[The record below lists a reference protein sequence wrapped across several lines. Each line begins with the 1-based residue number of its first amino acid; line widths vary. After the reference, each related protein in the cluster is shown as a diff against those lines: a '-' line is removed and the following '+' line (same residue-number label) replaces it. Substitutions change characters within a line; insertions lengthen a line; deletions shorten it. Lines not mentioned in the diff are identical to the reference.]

1 MLSTYD
7 PQLLLHIFRF
17 LFPFFIRSTVSVPL
31 FSSLLTFLVRHPD
44 DKIHIRDT
52 RGTCGGQFITFEIMH
67 KLCFQQEQF
76 IILWNAF
83 VAFHL
88 FLPLF
93 LLSSY
98 LLSLLEHLGDKQ
110 ASSHPSCARVES
122 RSVWQTAHHPRPALH
137 ACKHLTQCTHIAHV
151 THSNLRQLITLA
163 CTACMMYTHTWN
175 TLGLYAHAHS
185 NLMFICTGAT
195 VWPASTLL
203 FEAGR
208 SVAAGLM

>member
-7 PQLLLHIFRF
+7 PRPQLLLHIFRF

-110 ASSHPSCARVES
+110 AATPGARVES

-137 ACKHLTQCTHIAHV
+137 ASSHLIVWAMHCAYIAI
-151 THSNLRQLITLA
+151 TMSYIQISN
-163 CTACMMYTHTWN
+163 
-175 TLGLYAHAHS
+175 S
-185 NLMFICTGAT
+185 
-195 VWPASTLL
+195 S
-203 FEAGR
+203 
-208 SVAAGLM
+208 